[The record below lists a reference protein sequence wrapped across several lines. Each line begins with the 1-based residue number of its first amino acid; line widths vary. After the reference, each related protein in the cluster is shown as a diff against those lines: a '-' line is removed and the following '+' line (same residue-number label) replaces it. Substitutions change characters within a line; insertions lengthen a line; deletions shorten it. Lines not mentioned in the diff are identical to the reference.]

1 MKEIVIL
8 SGKGGSGKTSL
19 ATSFAALGKEKILLA
34 DYDVDAADMHILL
47 DAKHFKEEKFY
58 SGFEAVINQEKCIQC
73 GNCKILCQF
82 DAIEEK
88 DDHFYINPI
97 DCEGC
102 GYCEMVC
109 PEKAINMIE
118 AEVGNFYVSNTR
130 FKNLLFH
137 AKLNIGADNSGKLV
151 SYVKKQ
157 AKKYAEEEKI
167 DYLLSDG
174 PPGVGCPAISSVT
187 GASYVVIV
195 TETSLSGFADMK
207 RLHELVNNFKIPCAC
222 IINKADLNLKVK
234 EEMHEYLEKN
244 NISLLGEIPYNK
256 SFPESIRQLKTV
268 NEYDKKM
275 AVLIEK
281 IWENINTLNQ

>member
-1 MKEIVIL
+1 MKEVVIL
-8 SGKGGSGKTSL
+8 SGKGGSGKTSF

-47 DAKHFKEEKFY
+47 DAKHIKEERFY
-58 SGFEAVINQEKCIQC
+58 SGFEAVINQEKCVQC

-88 DDHFYINPI
+88 DNRFFINPI

-109 PEKAINMIE
+109 PEKAISMEE
-118 AEVGNFYVSNTR
+118 AEVGSFYVSNTR
-130 FKNLLFH
+130 FNNVLFH
-137 AKLNIGADNSGKLV
+137 ARLDIGADNSGKLV
-151 SYVKKQ
+151 SYVKEQ
-157 AKKYAEEEKI
+157 AKKYAAEQGI

-187 GASYVVIV
+187 GANYVVII
-195 TETSLSGFADMK
+195 TETSLSGFSDMK

-234 EEMHEYLEKN
+234 EEMLEYLKKN
-244 NISLLGEIPYNK
+244 NISLLGEVPYNK

-268 NEYDKKM
+268 NEYDKDM
-275 AVLIEK
+275 AVLIKNIWEK
-281 IWENINTLNQ
+281 IIKTHL